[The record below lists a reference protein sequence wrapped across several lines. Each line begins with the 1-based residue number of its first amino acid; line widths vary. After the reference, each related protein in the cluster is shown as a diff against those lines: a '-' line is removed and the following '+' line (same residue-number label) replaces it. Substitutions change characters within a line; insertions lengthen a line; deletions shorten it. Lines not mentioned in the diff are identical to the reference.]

1 MPPIFG
7 TPYIHP
13 HGMTQSNQIVYM
25 MIKLDER
32 KALQSR
38 SRFRSRSKVLWH
50 VMLTRDLFGVADF
63 LLYFLVPHFLSHI
76 LTILQQLGLSLNHIS
91 YMISSHKLR
100 GSSAEEYNKC
110 SYS

>member
-13 HGMTQSNQIVYM
+13 HGMTQSNQIVCM

-38 SRFRSRSKVLWH
+38 SRFRSRVKS
-50 VMLTRDLFGVADF
+50 FVACYADARSVWGSW
-63 LLYFLVPHFLSHI
+63 LLVVFSSPAFPFSH
-76 LTILQQLGLSLNHIS
+76 
-91 YMISSHKLR
+91 SHHPAAVR
-100 GSSAEEYNKC
+100 PIT
-110 SYS
+110 

>member
-1 MPPIFG
+1 
-7 TPYIHP
+7 
-13 HGMTQSNQIVYM
+13 
-25 MIKLDER
+25 
-32 KALQSR
+32 
-38 SRFRSRSKVLWH
+38 
-50 VMLTRDLFGVADF
+50 MLTRDLFGVADF

-110 SYS
+110 SYSEAADLISCQFDSTGLSWVLLTPSDLDETVVIAY